1 MKRIIFTL
9 LHRDGHYLLSRN
21 FRLQRV
27 GGLDW
32 VLKNY
37 AIREVSLGI
46 DELMV
51 LDLSTTDV
59 HRARFRDEVRV
70 LSEECFVPLTVGGRI
85 RSIDEVE
92 RLLLIGADKVLLNAP
107 FFVDPG
113 LCLAVAER
121 FGSQALVGG
130 IDVCRDVASV
140 PPDRAGL
147 MTSPERLRTHAEHVL
162 ASGAGE
168 ILLQSV
174 DQDGTGKGLDLEHVA
189 TLHGFRVPLIVM
201 GGVGHS
207 GQVLEGL
214 LHPFVDAVAT
224 ANLFNFVGDA
234 LVRTRTFAREQGVD
248 LAAWSGAELSELEGS
263 CRYLTKGAAR

>member
-9 LHRDGHYLLSRN
+9 LYRDGSYLLSRN

-32 VLKNY
+32 VLRNY

-59 HRARFRDEVRV
+59 HRERFREEVRI

-85 RSIDEVE
+85 RSVDEVE

-107 FFVDPG
+107 FFADPE
-113 LCLAVAER
+113 LCRAVAER
-121 FGSQALVGG
+121 FGSQALVAG
-130 IDVCRDVASV
+130 IDVCRDVESA
-140 PPDRAGL
+140 PPGRAGL
-147 MTSPERLRTHAEHVL
+147 MVPPERVRTHAEHAL
-162 ASGAGE
+162 AYGAGE
-168 ILLQSV
+168 ILIQSV
-174 DQDGTGKGLDLEHVA
+174 DRDGTGNGLDLALVA
-189 TLHGFRVPLIVM
+189 TLEGLQAPLIVM

-214 LHPFVDAVAT
+214 LHPLVDAVAT

-234 LVRTRTFAREQGVD
+234 LVRARGFSREHGVE

-263 CRYLTKGAAR
+263 CSHLVRGAAT